1 MANTPRRNSAVRAG
15 GSICRAGRYSRGMAA
30 DMLFDNRPDTARG
43 LYAEV
48 ALPTPVDRLFDYA
61 VPEPLVSRARV
72 GHRVTVPFG
81 RRSLQGYIVGLKPET
96 ALSAGKI
103 KPILEAPDDDPL
115 VTKGMLELTRWMADY
130 YACSWGEALQAVLP
144 AVVRTGRKRRM
155 LTVVR
160 AGKPP
165 PELLAQ
171 ALEFEQKADAAR
183 AAKGAGP
190 NAGERNRSY
199 ARILRAVGTFVD
211 DTFTPSEL
219 AEKIGVTEA
228 PVRTLAKQG
237 WLRFEKVEPEL
248 VAGGVRGF
256 DETDGA
262 KEPTPDQRRALE
274 AITASLDKDE
284 FKTFLLFGVTGSG
297 KTEVYIRALE
307 HAVGLGKSAIVLVPE
322 ISLTPQTV
330 RRFSA
335 RFDNVSVLHSG
346 MTDAQRRDAWRA
358 IASGK
363 SRVVIGPRSALF
375 APVVDLG
382 LIVVD
387 EEHEATYKQDHT
399 PRYHARD
406 TALVRAR
413 LEHAGVIL
421 GSATPSLESWHN
433 AKKGKYELLE
443 LTSRVR
449 VGDRESGIGNRESGI
464 GDRESVIGDRESVI
478 GNRESASLGAPS
490 AIQNPKSEIQNP
502 EGLAT
507 VEVIDMAQEC
517 REQKRFTFFSRRLQ
531 DACGAALKRGE
542 QVIIFLNRRGYHT
555 VLNCGNCGQT
565 MMCRQCDIPMSFHRK
580 LQKMTCH
587 YCLDTAELPRQ
598 CPYCG
603 GGPVKLQGMG
613 TERLE
618 EELNVLFA
626 GYRIARMDSD
636 VMKTRDDYEETL
648 DAFRAGETRI
658 LVGTQMIAKGLDFP
672 NVTVVG
678 VISADV
684 GMGLGDFRSYERSFQ
699 LLTQVA
705 GRAGRG
711 SKAGTVIVQTFQPQ
725 HVSIETGA
733 KQDYRAFA
741 EYELEHRAE
750 SKYPPLSR
758 LVLVTVEARQA
769 DKADDEARK
778 VANTAQDFARQHPN
792 ALYAVAGPFDAPI
805 AKLRDK
811 HRRQVMLK
819 ARGFADVRNLL
830 QALKPLVKVT
840 DRLKV
845 TIDVD
850 PVSML

>member
-1 MANTPRRNSAVRAG
+1 MSALP
-15 GSICRAGRYSRGMAA
+15 
-30 DMLFDNRPDTARG
+30 LFDELPQTTGVQTAG
-43 LYAEV
+43 LFAEV

-61 VPEPLVSRARV
+61 VPEPLKDRAAP

-81 RRSLQGYIVGLKPET
+81 KRSLQGYVVAVKDSTTLPKSKVK
-96 ALSAGKI
+96 A
-103 KPILEAPDDDPL
+103 ILEAPDAEPL
-115 VTKGMLELTRWMADY
+115 VNKGMLELTRWMADY

-144 AVVRTGRKRRM
+144 AVVRTGRKRRL
-155 LTVVR
+155 LTVIR
-160 AGKPP
+160 PGKPP
-165 PELLAQ
+165 TELLAQ
-171 ALEFEQKADAAR
+171 AAELEDKANKAKAAS
-183 AAKGAGP
+183 GAGP
-190 NAGERNRSY
+190 NAGQRNLGY
-199 ARILRAVGTFVD
+199 ARVLRAVGTFVD

-219 AEKIGVTEA
+219 AEKLGLTES
-228 PVRTLAKQG
+228 PIRTLAKQG
-237 WLRFEKVEPEL
+237 WLRFDKVEPEL

-256 DETDGA
+256 DEADAA
-262 KEPTPDQRRALE
+262 KDPTPDQQRALE
-274 AITASLDKDE
+274 AVTTSLDKDE
-284 FKTFLLFGVTGSG
+284 FKAFLLFGVTGSG
-297 KTEVYIRALE
+297 KTEVYIRAIE
-307 HAVGLGKSAIVLVPE
+307 HALKLGKSAIVLVPE

-330 RRFSA
+330 RRFAA
-335 RFDNVSVLHSG
+335 RFDDVSVLHSG

-358 IASGK
+358 ISAGK

-413 LEHAGVIL
+413 LEHAAVIL
-421 GSATPSLESWHN
+421 GSATPSLETWWN
-433 AKKGKYELLE
+433 TAKEKYQLLE
-443 LTSRVR
+443 LKSRIR
-449 VGDRESGIGNRESGI
+449 AGSGRPGTGNRESGI
-464 GDRESVIGDRESVI
+464 GNSETDTEHQTPNTEHQTPSTALASV
-478 GNRESASLGAPS
+478 
-490 AIQNPKSEIQNP
+490 EI
-502 EGLAT
+502 
-507 VEVIDMAQEC
+507 IDMAQEC
-517 REQKRFTFFSRRLQ
+517 REQKRFTFFSHRLQ
-531 DACGAALKRGE
+531 DACKGALKRGE
-542 QVIIFLNRRGYHT
+542 QIIIFLNRRGYHT
-555 VLNCGNCGQT
+555 VLNCANCGQT

-626 GYRIARMDSD
+626 GHKIARMDSD
-636 VMKTRDDYEETL
+636 IMKTRDDYEETL
-648 DAFRAGETRI
+648 EAFRAGETQI

-711 SKAGTVIVQTFQPQ
+711 TKAGTVIVQTFQPQ
-725 HVSIETGA
+725 HVSIVTGA

-741 EYELEHRAE
+741 EYELEHRTE
-750 SKYPPLSR
+750 SKYPPASR
-758 LVLVTVEARQA
+758 MVLVTVEARHA

-778 VANTAQDFARQHPN
+778 VANTGHDFARQNPKS
-792 ALYAVAGPFDAPI
+792 LYAVAGPFDAPI

-811 HRRQVMLK
+811 HRRQVMFK
-819 ARGFADVRNLL
+819 ARGFADVKKLL
-830 QALKPLVKVT
+830 EAIRPMVKVS